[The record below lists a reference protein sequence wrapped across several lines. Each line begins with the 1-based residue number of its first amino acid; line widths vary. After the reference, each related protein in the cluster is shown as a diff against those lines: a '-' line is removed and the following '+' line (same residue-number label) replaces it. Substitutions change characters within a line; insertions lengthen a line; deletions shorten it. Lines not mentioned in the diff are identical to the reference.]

1 MRKTNRDILT
11 LQTDKHAKRQKG
23 NQAINL
29 WRNLNMDGQM
39 DVLLKNL
46 MSMIRGISMK
56 KKCNNFKN
64 NYTRCKSIY

>member
-1 MRKTNRDILT
+1 MRKTNRYIL
-11 LQTDKHAKRQKG
+11 TDKHAKRQTG
-23 NQAINL
+23 NQAVDL
-29 WRNLNMDGQM
+29 WRDLNMDGQM